1 MLCKMRSHDNTA
13 TERGKPAGNK
23 GKKKKVELTT
33 VIMYDLFVYCAKSWI
48 VIVSSRFKRENK
60 LF

>member
-1 MLCKMRSHDNTA
+1 MIILLQKGENLLVI
-13 TERGKPAGNK
+13 K

>member
-1 MLCKMRSHDNTA
+1 MRSHDNTA

-23 GKKKKVELTT
+23 GKKKKKVELTT

>member
-1 MLCKMRSHDNTA
+1 MIILLQ
-13 TERGKPAGNK
+13 K
-23 GKKKKVELTT
+23 GENLLVIKGKKKVELTP

>member
-1 MLCKMRSHDNTA
+1 MRSHDNTA